1 MFVRFVA
8 SATARVSAPKAG
20 AHSITGGQVPMRR
33 ALALCFC
40 TLLIAASQAAGRGE
54 YHLGGADGTPWQD
67 ALSTEA
73 AGAYLVFDSSGQQSR
88 RVPVGVTPHGA
99 GVESLIDYSGSSI
112 QPRFIDPSVNMA
124 LSDPDAAK
132 TKIPLLYTGGQG
144 STSDGCGATGQHV
157 AIVRKMFDG
166 DVTTAHFRRFTP
178 GQSVFTAGGQVIAGV
193 TGTGQGWRSASIL
206 DFGGAVPVNRIRFF
220 PRLGREDDALLI
232 EELSQPIPPIE
243 EFGED
248 SFVDNFLAWYE
259 IRTADNSVRIADGP
273 CDRVSGRNW
282 VGTADPRLK
291 VFRDTR
297 ENLDPVV
304 DLRFPTQSIRWI
316 TIRPFPLRN
325 WEIAEFEVYGEG
337 FVEETVFVTQ
347 ILDFD
352 RTINWGK
359 IRWSGQMPEGTRVE
373 IRTRT
378 GATPDPSL
386 YFAEN
391 INGDIRQITLEQ
403 FQKIDPT
410 GRMPTVYDAD
420 NWSFWSPPYEFAA
433 GLRDQSL
440 DAEAWEDG
448 TPLLSPGPSRYI
460 QIAIRLFGNFATA
473 PRLDQLSLQFGEAPS
488 AQEVLGEIWP
498 IQVESFRPTTFTYV
512 VKPRFD
518 QSDTGFDRLE
528 VLTHVRADSVDSVL
542 IDGREVDLDLFGPE
556 VQDDRVVFAF
566 PRLQGEDDSF
576 KQLEVSFQVPVL
588 RFGTKFSGWVFD
600 SEDPDQIKQQIQPGN
615 ATFRFAGDVLAV
627 NTPVGGDL
635 LVDVVVSP
643 NPFTPNGDGVNDA
656 LSFSYQLR
664 EVTAARPISLVI
676 YDLAGAAV
684 AEFPTVDA
692 RSGEFTQ
699 RWDGSDAA
707 GRLVPPGM
715 YLYRLRLDA
724 SLEDI
729 RTGVLSVI
737 Y

>member
-1 MFVRFVA
+1 
-8 SATARVSAPKAG
+8 
-20 AHSITGGQVPMRR
+20 
-33 ALALCFC
+33 
-40 TLLIAASQAAGRGE
+40 
-54 YHLGGADGTPWQD
+54 
-67 ALSTEA
+67 
-73 AGAYLVFDSSGQQSR
+73 
-88 RVPVGVTPHGA
+88 
-99 GVESLIDYSGSSI
+99 
-112 QPRFIDPSVNMA
+112 
-124 LSDPDAAK
+124 
-132 TKIPLLYTGGQG
+132 
-144 STSDGCGATGQHV
+144 
-157 AIVRKMFDG
+157 
-166 DVTTAHFRRFTP
+166 
-178 GQSVFTAGGQVIAGV
+178 
-193 TGTGQGWRSASIL
+193 
-206 DFGGAVPVNRIRFF
+206 
-220 PRLGREDDALLI
+220 
-232 EELSQPIPPIE
+232 
-243 EFGED
+243 
-248 SFVDNFLAWYE
+248 
-259 IRTADNSVRIADGP
+259 
-273 CDRVSGRNW
+273 
-282 VGTADPRLK
+282 LK